1 MKIRNIFIILIISA
15 LTIFFT
21 GCSKNV
27 KITYDNSTEYEAGN
41 RTINK
46 GISRLDVDWY
56 SGKVVIQHHDKNTII
71 VEENNKGLKLDML
84 KVQTWVYEGT
94 LSVKFA
100 KSGVKTNTFKR
111 SNKILYITLPS
122 GKELYEVRVKT
133 ESASLEVDGVN
144 SDKIIVSS
152 SSGDVKLNSISTHYL
167 NVSTKSG
174 NINLAKNH
182 GSSSISLSSESGN
195 ITASAQAVVSFNVYT
210 TSGNINVTGEKVTNY
225 NAVSDS
231 GKIESKFFVLPYNAK
246 IQSNSGDVE
255 LLFRKYYDFNV
266 KVTTDSGKFNSDFDM
281 KKDGDTYLYGTSTIV
296 IKIETTSGNITINEF
311 DE

>member
-27 KITYDNSTEYEAGN
+27 KITYYNSTEYEAGN
-41 RTINK
+41 RTIKK

-56 SGKVVIQHHDKNTII
+56 SGKVVIQHHDKDTII

-84 KVQTWVYEGT
+84 KVQTWVDEGT

-111 SNKILYITLPS
+111 SNKILYITLPIE
-122 GKELYEVRVKT
+122 KKLYEVRMRT
-133 ESASLEVDGVN
+133 ESASLELDGVN

-152 SSGDVKLNSISTHYL
+152 SSGDVKLNDVSTNYL

-174 NINLAKNH
+174 NIN
-182 GSSSISLSSESGN
+182 
-195 ITASAQAVVSFNVYT
+195 VV
-210 TSGNINVTGEKVTNY
+210 GEKINDFK
-225 NAVSDS
+225 AVSDS
-231 GKIESKFFVLPYNAK
+231 GKIQGKFFIPPYNAK
-246 IQSNSGDVE
+246 IQSNSGDVK

-266 KVTTDSGKFNSDFDM
+266 KITTDSGKFNSDFDL

-296 IKIETTSGNITINEF
+296 IKIETTSGNITINKF